1 MYKIYNKS
9 DAVKQV
15 QKYLAKAGNS
25 EFFIAPTGI
34 FDSNTRSAVKEFQS
48 QEGLK
53 DTSVVDKTTFDL
65 LYQKSALEQIK
76 YDVSKATKTFIGFP
90 IYYGDRADGME
101 RINHMIETVLRHHGK
116 DHRVTKTAYFTK
128 ETLSGVNILREIF
141 MLEGEGSI
149 DEIFY
154 YRLVNEYTSIHDLN
168 NFFI

>member
-1 MYKIYNKS
+1 MYKVYNKS

-15 QKYLAKAGNS
+15 QNYLAQVGNLD
-25 EFFIAPTGI
+25 FFVAPTGI

-48 QEGLK
+48 REGLN
-53 DTSVVDKTTFDL
+53 DTGVVDKTTFDL
-65 LYQKSALEQIK
+65 LYQKSAFEQIK
-76 YDVSKATKTFIGFP
+76 YDVSKATKSFISFP
-90 IYYGDRADGME
+90 IYYGDRADGMD

-128 ETLSGVNILREIF
+128 ETLAGVNMLKEIF
-141 MLEGEGSI
+141 MLEGEESI